1 MRDHGVLAHSCNEEE
16 EKGMYDQPRSNR
28 EEKEEKQEKDQGG
41 WDEKWRR
48 DPVDAGMWA
57 VILIWAGIMLLAANL
72 GWFDRFE
79 TVPVW
84 SIGFIGAGVIVLLT
98 ALFRLFVPA
107 YRRPL
112 SGNLIFAVILIGIGL
127 GQVVGWLV
135 IGPLVLIAIG
145 LGVLL
150 TGLLRRR

>member
-1 MRDHGVLAHSCNEEE
+1 MS
-16 EKGMYDQPRSNR
+16 DQPR
-28 EEKEEKQEKDQGG
+28 KERQEKQEKDGGG

-48 DPVDAGMWA
+48 DPVDAAMWA
-57 VILIWAGIMLLAANL
+57 VILIWAGIMLLGANM

-79 TVPVW
+79 NVQAW

-98 ALFRLFVPA
+98 AAFRLLVPA

-127 GQVVGWLV
+127 GEVVGWLV

-145 LGVLL
+145 VGALLG
-150 TGLLRRR
+150 GLLRRR